1 MGLPAP
7 LQTCPRGESMY
18 ASSRQ
23 PKQLAIVPGGL
34 TGDELLNEPGPADIF
49 FKFLDTNSKRRRC

>member
-1 MGLPAP
+1 
-7 LQTCPRGESMY
+7 MY